1 MEESASPEAPDS
13 EVATTQLR
21 NLGQILPPSS
31 HRFSVQERLIQYGS
45 EGLDSIE
52 HLTFNSN
59 VKGVVFTVQNLE
71 ESSLPTANHLLSP
84 TPRNPPGG
92 KTFDPLLMRI

>member
-1 MEESASPEAPDS
+1 MEESAAPEAPDS

-21 NLGQILPPSS
+21 NLGQNLTPSS

-52 HLTFNSN
+52 HLELITRVN
-59 VKGVVFTVQNLE
+59 KCGETQMD
-71 ESSLPTANHLLSP
+71 
-84 TPRNPPGG
+84 
-92 KTFDPLLMRI
+92 K